1 MRSLPAEGSV
11 VETYLRRRGYH
22 GRIPATVRF
31 LRATGIHPPALIAAY
46 GMATEPEPGLLAI
59 KDDDVVGVHLIK
71 LRLDGSDRLRSG
83 DAKIT
88 IGKDI
93 AAPIVLAPPNDGL
106 ALDIA
111 EGIEDALNAHQA
123 TGRGSWAAGGAT
135 RLPVLADLIPEYI
148 ESATILVDD
157 NEAGRTNS
165 NEFARRAH
173 ARGFEV
179 LMTPIG
185 EPA

>member
-1 MRSLPAEGSV
+1 MFTNCKG
-11 VETYLRRRGYH
+11 
-22 GRIPATVRF
+22 
-31 LRATGIHPPALIAAY
+31 
-46 GMATEPEPGLLAI
+46 
-59 KDDDVVGVHLIK
+59 DDDVDVVGVHLIK
-71 LRLDGSDRLRSG
+71 LKPDGSDRLR
-83 DAKIT
+83 DDPKCKIT

-93 AAPIVLAPPNDGL
+93 AVPIVLAPPNDGL

-135 RLPVLADLIPEYI
+135 RLPGLADFIPRYI
-148 ESATILVDD
+148 ESVTILVDD
-157 NEAGRTNS
+157 NDAGRRNS
-165 NEFARRAH
+165 NQLARRAH

-185 EPA
+185 EPS